1 MTTITAPVATI
12 SRDRWFF
19 TGITV
24 AMMLTA
30 FAGFAPSFY
39 LRSASHAGPPLT
51 TLVIFH
57 GMLMTAWMLA
67 NVLQTSLIAGGSRQL
82 HRRLGW
88 VFAALAALIVVTGP
102 EVGIAA
108 IKRGAVPPGLTAE
121 QFLVLPM
128 AGALM
133 FAIFV
138 TAGVLR
144 RSDAQAHKRLMLLS
158 TISVMDA
165 AIARMPG
172 MLEAG
177 PLAFFALADAFIIV
191 GIAYDIFSRGRVH
204 GVWIWGGLA
213 ILVSQVLRLVI
224 SSTQA
229 WASFVHL
236 LVG

>member
-1 MTTITAPVATI
+1 MTTITAPVTSI

-19 TGITV
+19 TGMTV
-24 AMMLTA
+24 AMMVTA

-51 TLVIFH
+51 AFVMFH
-57 GMLMTAWMLA
+57 GALMTTWMLA
-67 NVLQTSLIAGGSRQL
+67 GVLQTSLIAAGNRRL
-82 HRRLGW
+82 HRALGW
-88 VFAALAALIVVTGP
+88 LFAALALLIIVTGP

-108 IKRGAVPPGLTAE
+108 IKRGAVPPGLTPE

-138 TAGVLR
+138 GAGVLR
-144 RSDAQAHKRLMLLS
+144 RKDAQAHKRLMLLA

-172 MLEAG
+172 MLELG
-177 PLAFFALADAFIIV
+177 PLVFFALADLFIV
-191 GIAYDIFSRGRVH
+191 AGAAYDFVSRGRVH
-204 GVWIWGGLA
+204 AVWIYGGLA
-213 ILVSQVLRLVI
+213 IVVSQVLRLAI
-224 SSTQA
+224 SSTSA
-229 WASFVHL
+229 WASFVHF

>member
-1 MTTITAPVATI
+1 MTTITAPTAAI

-19 TGITV
+19 TGMTV
-24 AMMLTA
+24 ALALTA
-30 FAGFAPSFY
+30 FAGCAPSFY
-39 LRSASHAGPPLT
+39 LRSASYAGPPLT
-51 TLVIFH
+51 AFVMFH
-57 GMLMTAWMLA
+57 GLLMTAWMLA
-67 NVLQTSLIAGGSRQL
+67 GVAQTALIASGNRQL
-82 HRRLGW
+82 HRTLGW
-88 VFAALAALIVVTGP
+88 LFATLAVLIVVTGP

-108 IKRGAVPPGLTAE
+108 IRRGAVPPGLTAE

-133 FAIFV
+133 FAIFIG
-138 TAGVLR
+138 AGVYWR
-144 RSDAQAHKRLMLLS
+144 NNAQAHKRLMLLA

-172 MLEAG
+172 MLELG

-191 GIAYDIFSRGRVH
+191 GIVYDLVSRGRVH

-224 SSTQA
+224 SATVA
-229 WASFVHL
+229 WASFVHWM
-236 LVG
+236 VG